1 MFALW
6 TQLEGLVPV
15 TAVVLYGLLPEVLAA
30 HMLADNTGDAEVIG
44 QPGRGGAVREVL
56 EAYML
61 SLWQHRE
68 RCLAA

>member
-1 MFALW
+1 MAGSTKRITRKYEW
-6 TQLEGLVPV
+6 NHEWIKNPV
-15 TAVVLYGLLPEVLAA
+15 HHPGR
-30 HMLADNTGDAEVIG
+30 HSIG